1 MSQVASILDDI
12 RVATPCRADWDKMN
26 GDEQSRFCQSCQKNV
41 YNVAMMS
48 REEALA
54 LIEKKEGNLCMR
66 LSRRADGT
74 LITSDC
80 PVGIK
85 TKRRRRGW
93 TIAAILAALI
103 PSPLSAMLKQA
114 SAKTLRAIP
123 AVSVLEQTQTGEKVF
138 AWLDP
143 QPDPVTVISG
153 LIIAPNFPNQTPP
166 PTSIAPM
173 PHDPSLP
180 DVGT

>member
-1 MSQVASILDDI
+1 MLQQSNILDEI
-12 RVATPCRADWDKMN
+12 RVATPCRADWDKMT
-26 GDEQSRFCQSCQKNV
+26 GDDKSRFCQSCQKNV

-48 REEALA
+48 RDEALA
-54 LIEKKEGNLCMR
+54 LIAEKEGSLCVR

-74 LITSDC
+74 LITNDC
-80 PVGIK
+80 PVGAQ

-114 SAKTLRAIP
+114 SAKALRAIP
-123 AVSVLEQTQTGEKVF
+123 AVLALEQTPAGGKVF

-143 QPDPVTVISG
+143 QPQARALPITGNISVLG
-153 LIIAPNFPNQTPP
+153 A
-166 PTSIAPM
+166 IAPM
-173 PHDPSLP
+173 PINPPPSKS
-180 DVGT
+180 GQ

>member
-1 MSQVASILDDI
+1 MLTPNLLDDI
-12 RVATPCRADWDKMN
+12 RVATPCRADWDKMT
-26 GDEQSRFCQSCQKNV
+26 GDEQARFCQSCQKNV
-41 YNVAMMS
+41 YNIAMMS
-48 REEALA
+48 RDEALA
-54 LIEKKEGNLCMR
+54 LIAEKEGNLCVR

-74 LITSDC
+74 LITNDC

-85 TKRRRRGW
+85 TKKRRRGW

-123 AVSVLEQTQTGEKVF
+123 AVSALEQTSAGGKVF

-143 QPDPVTVISG
+143 QPQALPITRVITMG
-153 LIIAPNFPNQTPP
+153 AIAPRVSP
-166 PTSIAPM
+166 APGSK
-173 PHDPSLP
+173 P
-180 DVGT
+180 